1 MTVETI
7 YGGADP
13 TGVASYKEAQEGNA
27 SYTLYFVP
35 AQDGT
40 VKSISVFSPPGA
52 SGGILPNNVGIF
64 ELDNLTPK
72 VQVTPT
78 WSGAEGS
85 GWLTASVTD
94 TPVTAGHH
102 YYAVVADTAGSFNQ
116 AYLYD
121 GSGGGDV
128 WLPHT
133 SSGGNITAPASLT
146 GFIDGPNGPAEP
158 YQNGSGFSYPFN
170 SPPDPLNWLLDVGIE
185 FTASDSVTITGVGAQ
200 ITFAGTAG
208 TLPGIGINFRDQ
220 VSAHQGAQVQATP
233 TTLTIPGTIEAGDQ
247 MIVGVD
253 MFTWDGNTDADIGL
267 SATAGSWTP
276 LGSGLYNSADNQS
289 IGLKLLSRAWSRV
302 ATGSDAGST
311 VTISALGTPSTDQ
324 YWTTA
329 GLVAYSGAIGG
340 VDVVAVTAGSGGSG
354 TLPSTPTGST
364 TADNE
369 WEVNIGAI
377 GIDGSGA
384 ITGPPSGFT
393 SRLNEFNS
401 GVDVMIADSNGAVGL
416 TGTGVGDRTF
426 DIPSNNIWYGL
437 FTITLSP
444 KAPSVTIAG
453 VAAAITVA
461 GGIGVLEVQGTATVQ
476 GVGAQIPVV
485 GGVGSVKNGLKIAG
499 VGAQIT
505 VAGGLGAA
513 FVQVFSPSTSGHVT
527 TYSTFSELN
536 NTGSAGDQ
544 DMRVLVPDS
553 PSGSYPHGFLW
564 LLPVEPGQ
572 GTTFGDSIAVIQA
585 LDAQNQY
592 NLTCIQ
598 PGFPIDPWYGNN
610 VDDPQTQQE
619 TFMLQ
624 LVQWAKDNLATTGTE
639 KHYLIGFSK
648 SGFGGEVLFLRNQS
662 VFSAVASWDTAC
674 DLQTLGEYD
683 ETPVFGEQSNLDN
696 YSLYNPNLTTWK
708 AEGDTATVNR
718 IWLGAGINLITQTSD
733 YAGRLTADG
742 ILNTYSFVEAD
753 SHAWDPSPGWVAPAL
768 AAMLPASSASVP
780 GVGAQITFA
789 GTPGSPAVAGAVH
802 ISGAGAQVTLAGGAG
817 APQAKSKVVGVSS
830 QVIFAGTPGTVKRGS
845 KVAGAPAQLTFAGGH
860 GTFPGGPAQGAS
872 ELFVF
877 SLL

>member
-13 TGVASYKEAQEGNA
+13 TGVASYNTTTEGSA
-27 SYTLYFVP
+27 SYSVCFVP
-35 AQDGT
+35 SENGT
-40 VKSISVFSPPGA
+40 VKQIGYFSPF
-52 SGGILPNNVGIF
+52 GILASKIAIF
-64 ELDNLTPK
+64 QLDNITPL
-72 VQVTPT
+72 VENDSPS
-78 WSGAEGS
+78 WSGAAGS
-85 GWLTASVTD
+85 GWVYADVSDTAV
-94 TPVTAGHH
+94 VAGTH
-102 YYAVVADTAGSFNQ
+102 YYAVIADTAGGLGQ
-116 AYLYD
+116 GYLYD
-121 GSGGGDV
+121 GAGGGDV

-133 SSGGNITAPASLT
+133 SDAGHITTPGSIT
-146 GFIDGPNGPAEP
+146 GFIDGPNGPMSP
-158 YQNGSGFSYPFN
+158 YQNGSGLSYPFT
-170 SPPDPLNWLLDVGIE
+170 SPPDPLNWLVDVGIE
-185 FTASDSVTITGVGAQ
+185 FTVTDAVTVAGVGAQ
-200 ITFAGTAG
+200 ITVAGTAG
-208 TLPGIGINFRDQ
+208 TLPNLGINFRDQ
-220 VSAHQGAQVQATP
+220 VSAHQSAQVQTTN

-253 MFTWDGNTDADIGL
+253 IFTWDGNTDADIGL

-311 VTISALGTPSTDQ
+311 VTISPLGTPSTNQ

-384 ITGPPSGFT
+384 IIGPPSGFT

-401 GVDVMIADSNGAVGL
+401 GVDVMIADSNGPVGL

-444 KAPSVTIAG
+444 KSPTTPVSIAG
-453 VAAAITVA
+453 VSAAITVA
-461 GGIGVLEVQGTATVQ
+461 GGVGVLEVQGSATVQ
-476 GVGAQIPVV
+476 GVKAQIAVT
-485 GGVGSVKNGLKIAG
+485 GGVGSVKNGIKIAG

-572 GTTFGDSIAVIQA
+572 GASFGDSIGTIQA

-674 DLQTLGEYD
+674 DLRTLGEYD

-733 YAGRLTADG
+733 YADRLTADG
-742 ILNTYSFVEAD
+742 ILHTYSFVEAD

-768 AAMLPASSASVP
+768 AAMLPASSVSVP
-780 GVGAQITFA
+780 GVGSQITFT

-802 ISGAGAQVTLAGGAG
+802 ISGAGAQVALAGGIG
-817 APQAKSKVVGVSS
+817 APKAKSKVVGVSS
-830 QVIFAGTPGTVKRGS
+830 QVIFAGTAGTVKRGA
-845 KVAGAPAQLTFAGGH
+845 KVAGATAQLTFAGGH
-860 GTFPGGPAQGAS
+860 GTFPGGPTQGAS